1 MSFCSYEEA
10 WGSPFESDLKNEH
23 VTKEN
28 DVPIISNNQNNPNN
42 HNELEGSNGIV
53 ETAPLTGSLLGGAI
67 PKEQWKTN
75 EISENKIPSFE
86 DKFDK
91 KMDQLVNTIEKYI
104 KNCSNSNNNYNT
116 DSSIN
121 WTDILIFILLGIFS
135 IIILDMFFRFGKYI
149 IQSKIQNNI
158 VNSTS
163 HIPYDTSQMRHIET
177 PQMHHMEP
185 SPIRHM
191 EPPPIP
197 HMSTQPVRHMEPPP
211 IHHMETSSMQSSQ
224 PQVSPNYHYN
234 TMTAKTMQGGRLYR
248 H

>member
-28 DVPIISNNQNNPNN
+28 DVPMISNNQNNSNN

-75 EISENKIPSFE
+75 EISEKKIPSFE

-104 KNCSNSNNNYNT
+104 KNCSNNNNT

-135 IIILDMFFRFGKYI
+135 IVILDMFFRFGKYI
-149 IQSKIQNNI
+149 IQSKIQNNV
-158 VNSTS
+158 VNTTS
-163 HIPYDTSQMRHIET
+163 HVPYDTST
-177 PQMHHMEP
+177 MHHMEA
-185 SPIRHM
+185 
-191 EPPPIP
+191 PPIH
-197 HMSTQPVRHMEPPP
+197 HMSTPSVRHMEPPP
-211 IHHMETSSMQSSQ
+211 IHHLDTSSIQNSQ
-224 PQVSPNYHYN
+224 PQVPNYHYN
-234 TMTAKTMQGGRLYR
+234 TMTAKTMQGGRIYG

>member
-28 DVPIISNNQNNPNN
+28 DVPMISNNQNNPND

-104 KNCSNSNNNYNT
+104 KNCSNNNTT

-135 IIILDMFFRFGKYI
+135 IVILDMFFRFGKYI
-149 IQSKIQNNI
+149 IQSKIQNNV

-163 HIPYDTSQMRHIET
+163 HITYDTSPM
-177 PQMHHMEP
+177 
-185 SPIRHM
+185 RHM
-191 EPPPIP
+191 ETSPVH
-197 HMSTQPVRHMEPPP
+197 HMNTPSVRHMEPPP
-211 IHHMETSSMQSSQ
+211 IHHMEAPPVRHMEPPPIQSSQ

-234 TMTAKTMQGGRLYR
+234 TMTAKTMQGGRIYG